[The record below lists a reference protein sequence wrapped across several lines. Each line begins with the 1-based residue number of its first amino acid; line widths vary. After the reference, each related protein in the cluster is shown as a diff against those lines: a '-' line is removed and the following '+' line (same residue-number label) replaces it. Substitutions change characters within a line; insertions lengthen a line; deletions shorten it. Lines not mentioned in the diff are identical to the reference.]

1 MDVFQHRIGT
11 DQASQ
16 LLQLALQSDWVDD
29 ATTSFLIHDLSR
41 MQQRIESLQAVFP
54 KSCLHALAI
63 KANPLVAVLRHAAQ
77 AGVGLEA
84 ASIEEVHLAL
94 AAGCRPE
101 RIVFDSPAKTV
112 AEIESALELGVLL
125 NANSLPELDRIRTCL
140 SRVASTSRIGI
151 RVNPECGAG
160 SIAET
165 SVASK
170 SSKFGVRLSEHRR
183 ELIAAFETSDWLTG
197 LHVHVGSQGCSLG
210 MLADAAVEIQSLREQ
225 IAAASGRDLQ
235 FIDLGGGLPTAYLS
249 DDTPPSPAD
258 YMQTLRQRAPKLVDG
273 SLDLVTEFGRSVQ
286 AGCGVTFS
294 KVEYLRPEQSMLI
307 THVGADLLMRP
318 AYMPA
323 NWKHEFAL
331 CDASGQ
337 LKAGPQAATT
347 IAGPLCFSGDIIGR
361 DVSLPAAEP
370 GDWLVIRDT
379 GAYTVG
385 MWSRHCSRSIPL
397 VLGFQAAASPSLVAL
412 RQAETPQ
419 SMVQFWS

>member
-54 KSCLHALAI
+54 KNCLHALAI

-77 AGVGLEA
+77 AGAGLEA
-84 ASIEEVHLAL
+84 ASIEELHLAL

-101 RIVFDSPAKTV
+101 RIVFDSPAKTI

-125 NANSLPELDRIRTCL
+125 NANSLPELDRIRSCL

-197 LHVHVGSQGCSLG
+197 LHVHVGSQGCSLD

-249 DDTPPSPAD
+249 DDAPPSPTD

-294 KVEYLRPEQSMLI
+294 KVEYLRPEQSMMI

-397 VLGFQAAASPSLVAL
+397 VLGFQATASPSLVAL
-412 RQAETPQ
+412 RQAETPE